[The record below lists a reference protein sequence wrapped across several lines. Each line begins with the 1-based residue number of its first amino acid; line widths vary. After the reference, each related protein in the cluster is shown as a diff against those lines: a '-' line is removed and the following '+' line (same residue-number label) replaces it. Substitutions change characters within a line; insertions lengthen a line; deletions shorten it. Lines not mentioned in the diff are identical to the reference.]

1 MSDFNPYAAPET
13 DELRGSIAAA
23 SDVAGPWRKGRV
35 LVMAKTGELP
45 PRCVA
50 CNAPAIGRP
59 LKRSLTWHPAW
70 WYLLLLINLLV
81 YLVVALIIRKTAVI
95 RVGLCDRHRGRRR
108 MWIALAW
115 SLVLLAIVVPVVMSS
130 AGWNEP
136 LMFVGLIPPLLLAAA
151 LIGIFG
157 ARVVY
162 AKRIDDHHAWIGG
175 VCPAYLAALPSWESG
190 SSPG

>member
-23 SDVAGPWRKGRV
+23 SDVAGPWRQGRV

-45 PRCVA
+45 PRCVC
-50 CNAPAIGRP
+50 CNAPATGRP
-59 LKRSLTWHPAW
+59 LKRTLTWHPAW
-70 WYLLLLINLLV
+70 WYLLLLFNLLV
-81 YLVVALIIRKTAVI
+81 YLVVALIIRRTAII

-115 SLVLLAIVVPVVMSS
+115 SLVLLAIALPMIAS
-130 AGWNEP
+130 ATGSTDP
-136 LMFVGLIPPLLLAAA
+136 FVFFGLTPLLLLVAA

-175 VCPAYLAALPSWESG
+175 VSPAYLAELPSWEG
-190 SSPG
+190 AASPG